1 MSATNATDSG
11 SLPLDGRTAL
21 VTGAGRGIGRGCVES
36 LLGNGA
42 DVIAVARTESDLAVL
57 REAGAGRVRTWC
69 CDVTSADFPK
79 RIETLRR
86 LDILVN
92 NAGMNRPQPF
102 VEVDGDTL
110 SAMLAINVEAVFKT
124 AQAAAK
130 VMISSGCAG
139 SIVNM
144 SSQMGHVGSPD
155 RTVYCMTKHAME
167 GLTKA
172 MAVELA
178 PHNIRV
184 NSVAPTFVATD
195 LTRPML
201 DDAEFRAFVA
211 ERIPLGQLAT
221 VEDVAEAVLFL
232 ASPRSKRVTGASL
245 KVDGGWTAQ

>member
-11 SLPLDGRTAL
+11 SLPLNGRTAL

-57 REAGAGRVRTWC
+57 REAGAGRVQTWC

-79 RIETLRR
+79 RIATLRR

-155 RTVYCMTKHAME
+155 RTVYCMTKHAVE

-201 DDAEFRAFVA
+201 DDAEFAAFVA
-211 ERIPLGQLAT
+211 ARIPLGQLAT

>member
-1 MSATNATDSG
+1 MSATNATDNG
-11 SLPLDGRTAL
+11 SLLLDGRTAL

-57 REAGAGRVRTWC
+57 REAGAGRVQTWC

-110 SAMLAINVEAVFKT
+110 CAMLAINVEAVFKT

-178 PHNIRV
+178 PQNIRV
-184 NSVAPTFVATD
+184 NSVTPTFVATD